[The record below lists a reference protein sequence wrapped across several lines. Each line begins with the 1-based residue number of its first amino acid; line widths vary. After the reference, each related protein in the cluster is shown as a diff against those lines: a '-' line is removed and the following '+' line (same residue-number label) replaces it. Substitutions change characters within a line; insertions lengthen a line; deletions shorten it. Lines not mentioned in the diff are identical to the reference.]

1 MPVIAIG
8 GYYHANDGQHR
19 ALREEI
25 LQYKHAELAGVKMK
39 VGRATLAEDIERVH
53 AVREAGGPEFILA
66 CDANQAWKPSQA
78 IEFCR
83 AVAPL
88 NIRWIEEPVRWHDQL
103 GSLQAVRAS
112 NRHSS
117 GCGPR

>member
-53 AVREAGGPEFILA
+53 AVREAEAQSLFWPVM
-66 CDANQAWKPSQA
+66 Q
-78 IEFCR
+78 
-83 AVAPL
+83 
-88 NIRWIEEPVRWHDQL
+88 IRL
-103 GSLQAVRAS
+103 GSHRRQLNFVVPW
-112 NRHSS
+112 RH
-117 GCGPR
+117 